1 EAQARLFK
9 PFSQADNSTTRKY
22 GGTGLGLVICKQ
34 LVERMS
40 GEIGVRSAAGDGST
54 FWFTV
59 RLEKQPVAR
68 GPAQPDDLADLRVL
82 IGGGSS
88 AVHFHRRCPGNVAAP
103 APAPIAAKVLRILV
117 AEDNA
122 VNQKVAVRQ
131 LEKLGYA
138 VVDVAANGL
147 EAIDALKRSAYHVV
161 LMDCQMPELDGYEA
175 TRRIRQFSSADKAA
189 SSAAVH
195 IIAMTANTM
204 EGDREL
210 CLTAGMDDYIAKPM
224 RMEQLQAALEK
235 VVL

>member
-1 EAQARLFK
+1 M
-9 PFSQADNSTTRKY
+9 N
-22 GGTGLGLVICKQ
+22 
-34 LVERMS
+34 
-40 GEIGVRSAAGDGST
+40 
-54 FWFTV
+54 
-59 RLEKQPVAR
+59 
-68 GPAQPDDLADLRVL
+68 
-82 IGGGSS
+82 GGGSS
-88 AVHFHRRCPGNVAAP
+88 AVHFHRRCPGNVTAP

-147 EAIDALKRSAYHVV
+147 EVIDALKRSAYHVV

-224 RMEQLQAALEK
+224 RMEELQVALEK
-235 VVL
+235 VVLQRAA